1 MSWEAGWPVF
11 TSSVNYQ
18 PQQWYQFEK
27 FIVWSLGSDT
37 VMYTVLSP
45 GTQAGYHALHTHSH
59 IYIQAHIHTSKH
71 VHAHTHACTHPPTH
85 THTQAQAHT
94 SRNESLFMTKG
105 TDGGCL
111 LFQVPILPVVFSS
124 YNDFYSKNERRFD
137 TGRCMGKWHGSC
149 CLLVICVNWHETL
162 CIFCISGMKNAYS
175 IT

>member
-1 MSWEAGWPVF
+1 
-11 TSSVNYQ
+11 
-18 PQQWYQFEK
+18 
-27 FIVWSLGSDT
+27 
-37 VMYTVLSP
+37 MYTVLSP

-71 VHAHTHACTHPPTH
+71 VQAHMHTRTHAPTHTH

-94 SRNESLFMTKG
+94 SRNESLFKTKG

-149 CLLVICVNWHETL
+149 CLLVICVN
-162 CIFCISGMKNAYS
+162 
-175 IT
+175 